1 MFDAE
6 HSYNFSDTLI
16 RMDMDRPQVVFGML
30 GTQLD
35 SGSGPGRWE
44 KWRPTVAL
52 GMHEDFLLSRLE
64 LLTDLRRYQKL
75 AEVVREDLGQV
86 SPETQVQLHDTYLA
100 DPWDFEGVYATLH
113 DFFAGYTFR
122 PDEED
127 YYLHITTGSH
137 VSQICGFLLTESRHF
152 PGRLLQ
158 TSPPRKQGSGE
169 AGAYTVIDLDLS
181 RYDRIAQRFQQQQL
195 QDRALLKSGIATR
208 NAAFNR
214 MIEQIETVATRSR
227 APMLLMGPT
236 GAGKSQ
242 LAKRVFEL
250 KKLKHQL
257 PGRFVEVNCA
267 TLRGDGA
274 MSALFGHTKGA
285 YTGAVSDR
293 PGLLRSAHQGLLFLD
308 EIGELGLDEQA
319 MLLRALEEKRFLP
332 VGSDREVES
341 EFQLI
346 AGTNRDLH
354 QHVAQGRFRE
364 DLLARLNL
372 WTYHLP
378 GLAERREDIEPN
390 LDFELERWSR
400 EQHQR
405 VTFNREARSRYLA
418 FATGAEA
425 RWHGNF
431 RDLSASVMRLATL
444 ANAGRIQREL
454 VEEEIER
461 LRRQWRDGTPPSPLD
476 ALLGDAAA
484 QLDRFDRVQL
494 EDVVRVCATARSL
507 SQAGRE
513 LFAVSRTQ
521 RASTNDADRLR
532 KYLARFGLDWEQM
545 REGGRATP
553 TD

>member
-1 MFDAE
+1 M
-6 HSYNFSDTLI
+6 
-16 RMDMDRPQVVFGML
+16 RKRQVVIGML

-35 SGSGPGRWE
+35 GGIGPGRWE
-44 KWRPTVAL
+44 KWRPTVSL
-52 GMHEDFLLSRLE
+52 GMHEDFLLDRLE
-64 LLTDLRRYQKL
+64 LLADGRRFGKL
-75 AEVVREDLGQV
+75 ATQISEDLIQA
-86 SPETQVQLHDTYLA
+86 SPETQVRHHDTYLV

-113 DFFAGYTFR
+113 DFLRGYDFR
-122 PDEED
+122 PEEED
-127 YYLHITTGSH
+127 YYVHITTGTH
-137 VSQICGFLLTESRHF
+137 VSQICWFLLAESRHF

-158 TSPPRKQGSGE
+158 TSPPRKQGGGDPGTY
-169 AGAYTVIDLDLS
+169 AVIDLDLS
-181 RYDRIAQRFQQQQL
+181 RYDRIAQRFAQQQL
-195 QDRALLKSGIATR
+195 EDRDLLKSGIATR

-214 MIEQIETVATRSR
+214 MIEQIETVATRSK

-274 MSALFGHTKGA
+274 MSTLFGHIKGA
-285 YTGAVSDR
+285 YTGAANDR
-293 PGLLRSAHQGLLFLD
+293 AGVLRSAHQGLLFLD

-319 MLLRALEEKRFLP
+319 LLLRALEEKRFPP
-332 VGSDREVES
+332 VGSDKEVES
-341 EFQLI
+341 DFQLI

-354 QHVAQGRFRE
+354 DAVAQGRFRE

-378 GLAERREDIEPN
+378 GLAERAEDIEPN

-405 VTFNREARSRYLA
+405 VAFNREARNRYLA
-418 FATGAEA
+418 FASSADA
-425 RWHGNF
+425 RWSGNF
-431 RDLSASVMRLATL
+431 RDLGASVMRMATL
-444 ANAGRIQREL
+444 AEGGRIQTAL
-454 VEEEIER
+454 VDEEIAR
-461 LRRQWRDGTPPSPLD
+461 LRRQWRNSGEPSPLE
-476 ALLGDAAA
+476 ALLGERLGE
-484 QLDRFDRVQL
+484 LDHFDRAQL
-494 EDVVRVCATARSL
+494 EDVVRVCAKAKSL

-513 LFAVSRTQ
+513 LFAVSRAQ

-532 KYLARFGLDWEQM
+532 KYLARFGLDWEQV
-545 REGGRATP
+545 RSVAA
-553 TD
+553 